1 MKLSID
7 KKDTAIKEYIR
18 LLELAKREYQ
28 KVTQENKHL
37 RHQLLIA
44 KKNYQDNRRIK
55 RKYIVEQPEPEPS
68 SEDEATLDV
77 ENQIIEDKYPEI
89 EIKKQKIDKKK
100 GTIKPLKK
108 NKNCLN
114 ILTQNK

>member
-68 SEDEATLDV
+68 SEEEATLDV
-77 ENQIIEDKYPEI
+77 ENQIIEKSI
-89 EIKKQKIDKKK
+89 LKQK
-100 GTIKPLKK
+100 LK
-108 NKNCLN
+108 NK
-114 ILTQNK
+114 K